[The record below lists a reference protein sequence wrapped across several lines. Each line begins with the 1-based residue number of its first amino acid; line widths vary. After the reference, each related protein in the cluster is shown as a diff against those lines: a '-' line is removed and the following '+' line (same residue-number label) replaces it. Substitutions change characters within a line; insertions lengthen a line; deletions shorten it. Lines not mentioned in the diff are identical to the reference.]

1 MKEFYL
7 NIIKP
12 VLGTLICL
20 IGFAV
25 LSPLMALIM
34 IVVSLESPGGAFF
47 TQVRVGKNKKHFIL
61 YKFRTMR
68 ADAPKNTPTHLLG
81 DPDTFIT
88 KSGKFM
94 RKFSL
99 DELPQL
105 INVIKQDMSLVGPRP
120 ALWNQYDL
128 IAERDKY
135 SANDIRPGITGLAQV
150 KGRDELPIDI
160 KAKYDGNYAKN
171 VSFIFDAWVLL
182 KTGTAV
188 INAHGVKEGSK

>member
-1 MKEFYL
+1 MRKLYL

-12 VLGTLICL
+12 VLDTLLCL
-20 IGFAV
+20 IGFIV
-25 LSPLMALIM
+25 LSPFMAIIM

-47 TQVRVGKNKKHFIL
+47 TQSRVGKNKKLFTL

-81 DPDTFIT
+81 NPDLYIT
-88 KSGKFM
+88 KTGKFM

-128 IAERDKY
+128 IEARDKY
-135 SANDIRPGITGLAQV
+135 DANSVRPGITGLAQI

-160 KAKYDGNYAKN
+160 KAKYDGSYVKN
-171 VSFIFDAWVLL
+171 VSALFDIWVLF
-182 KTGTAV
+182 KTVTAV
-188 INAHGVKEGSK
+188 LGAHGVKEGGK